1 MLVDLKKDDL
11 FPSQSEIDKIE
22 EIIQALGYVECCS
35 RMLCQRDC
43 SLSEA
48 DRVLEFLVN
57 KLRTL
62 ESEFAKRNRRR
73 VTQMSQRRSLR
84 HCSNLNLNQS
94 HPNEAPQMSC
104 EKIWTPKYQ

>member
-1 MLVDLKKDDL
+1 MLKVFFEIHIPIKHALVDLKKDDL
-11 FPSQSEIDKIE
+11 FPSQTEMDKIE

-62 ESEFAKRNRRR
+62 ESEDA
-73 VTQMSQRRSLR
+73 QIPMSNMLF
-84 HCSNLNLNQS
+84 
-94 HPNEAPQMSC
+94 
-104 EKIWTPKYQ
+104 